1 MKLTEEEALKLL
13 ENFKNKVENISW
25 IEHSICVG
33 NTAGKIAEKLG
44 IDVEKAKACGYIHDI
59 GKGTADFEN
68 HPMQGYK
75 FLKELEYDEEY
86 ANICLTHSYLNNDIN
101 CVAAEMHP
109 KEIYFIKKFITNY
122 EYTIYDKLI
131 TLCDLISMN
140 VNVTIEK
147 RLIDIYDRRGVHKN
161 TVYNLRESKKLKK
174 EFDKMLGYNV
184 YKLFPKI
191 IENL

>member
-1 MKLTEEEALKLL
+1 MKLTVNDALKML
-13 ENFKNKVENISW
+13 EDFRNKVEDTNW

-44 IDVEKAKACGYIHDI
+44 IDVEKAKICGYIHDI
-59 GKGTADFEN
+59 GKGIADFED
-68 HPMQGYK
+68 HPLQGYK
-75 FLKELEYDEEY
+75 YLRKLGYDEY

-101 CVAAEMHP
+101 CVSAELCS
-109 KEIYFIKKFITNY
+109 KDIKFIEDFITKH

-131 TLCDLISMN
+131 TLCDLLSTK

-147 RLIDIYDRRGVHKN
+147 RLIDIYDRRGIHKN
-161 TVYNLRESKKLKK
+161 TVYNLREAQKLKK
-174 EFDKMLGYNV
+174 EFDAMLGYSV
-184 YKLFPKI
+184 YKLFPEI

>member
-1 MKLTEEEALKLL
+1 MKLTEEETLKLL
-13 ENFKNKVENISW
+13 ENFRNKVEDTNW

-44 IDVEKAKACGYIHDI
+44 IDVEKAKICGYIHDI

-75 FLKELEYDEEY
+75 YLKNLGYNEY

-101 CVAAEMHP
+101 CVSVEMHP
-109 KEIYFIKKFITNY
+109 KDIKFIEEFITKY
-122 EYTIYDKLI
+122 KYTIYDKLI
-131 TLCDLISMN
+131 ILCDLISMN
-140 VNVTIEK
+140 TNVTLEK

-161 TVYNLRESKKLKK
+161 IVYNIREAKKLKK
-174 EFDKMLGYNV
+174 EFDEMLGYNV
-184 YKLFPKI
+184 YKLFPEI